1 LVSRLVLV
9 DLMSRL
15 VWFVFFSEFW
25 FEFPLFGLL
34 WSGVWSGFDRYLICV
49 FFGQMYDHR
58 VRLVYIDQMFGLIFC
73 ANFL

>member
-9 DLMSRL
+9 GLMSRFF
-15 VWFVFFSEFW
+15 WFVSFSEFW

-34 WSGVWSGFDRYLICV
+34 WSGVLSGFDRYLIWV

-58 VRLVYIDQMFGLIFC
+58 VRLVYFVQMSALICFG
-73 ANFL
+73 